1 MFLRRNVIKEMELVR
16 SFYPLNVIVD
26 DNFGCFKEEYERRT
40 DVPKVE
46 QNVDNL
52 LLRK

>member
-1 MFLRRNVIKEMELVR
+1 MEELIR
-16 SFYPLNVIVD
+16 SFHPLNVTID
-26 DNFGCFKEEYERRT
+26 DKFGCFKEEYERRM
-40 DVPKVE
+40 DVHKVE